1 MAVKC
6 SDAMAVELMP
16 EVFQRKLLIPG
27 KLPEGSCAGEA
38 AGCLVLLNSKYCN
51 SHTLEKVVQNPS
63 NLTEA
68 RKQIALF
75 LPYLPSDK
83 VSVPVG
89 KEKNL
94 MIQSIFYRAVKKG
107 EFRTEKQ

>member
-6 SDAMAVELMP
+6 SDAMTVELMP
-16 EVFQRKLLIPG
+16 EVFQRKQLITG
-27 KLPEGSCAGEA
+27 KLREGRHTGEA
-38 AGCLVLLNSKYCN
+38 SGCLVLLNSKYYN

-63 NLTEA
+63 NLTGA

-75 LPYLPSDK
+75 FQYLPGGK

-94 MIQSIFYRAVKKG
+94 MAQSIFYREVKKG
-107 EFRTEKQ
+107 EFRTEK

>member
-94 MIQSIFYRAVKKG
+94 MIQSIF
-107 EFRTEKQ
+107 

>member
-6 SDAMAVELMP
+6 SDVMTVELMP
-16 EVFQRKLLIPG
+16 EVFQRKQLITG
-27 KLPEGSCAGEA
+27 KLREGRCTGEA
-38 AGCLVLLNSKYCN
+38 SGCLVLLNSKYYN

-63 NLTEA
+63 NLTGA

-75 LPYLPSDK
+75 FQYLPGGK

-94 MIQSIFYRAVKKG
+94 MAQSIFYRAVKKG
-107 EFRTEKQ
+107 EFRTEK

>member
-1 MAVKC
+1 MAVTC

-27 KLPEGSCAGEA
+27 KLLEGRCAGEA
-38 AGCLVLLNSKYCN
+38 AGCLVLLNSKYCS
-51 SHTLEKVVQNPS
+51 SHTLEKVVQNQS
-63 NLTEA
+63 NLTGA

-75 LPYLPSDK
+75 LPYLPSGK
-83 VSVPVG
+83 VSVQVG

-94 MIQSIFYRAVKKG
+94 MTQSTFYRAVKKG
-107 EFRTEKQ
+107 EFRTENQ